1 MLLAGKMPSQ
11 RTTTIPPPSRP
22 GIHRLLA
29 GISTA
34 CSSIL
39 PSGVPGHVVAC
50 RGGAD
55 WWLTSMNDMY
65 IYDAAF
71 QNMAATGSAYAASR
85 IISIVQSI
93 MPVQSVVDIGCAR
106 GTWLREWQAH
116 GVNDVVGV
124 DGDYVDRARLEIS
137 PSCFVVHDL
146 AAQVQTSGAGST
158 WRKVSKSPST
168 FPRHAQL
175 HSSPTS

>member
-1 MLLAGKMPSQ
+1 M
-11 RTTTIPPPSRP
+11 RP
-22 GIHRLLA
+22 
-29 GISTA
+29 
-34 CSSIL
+34 
-39 PSGVPGHVVAC
+39 
-50 RGGAD
+50 
-55 WWLTSMNDMY
+55 
-65 IYDAAF
+65 
-71 QNMAATGSAYAASR
+71 SR

-137 PSCFVVHDL
+137 TGCFVVRDL
-146 AAQVQTSGAGST
+146 AQSTTSDAGST

-175 HSSPTS
+175 HSSPTSSRWRPWCCSPRRLLARAASIT